1 MSDNAVYDR
10 LDASAG
16 AVAAQVISW
25 RRHLHQNPELSNREV
40 NTAALIADQLRSLK
54 LDEVRT
60 GIAGHGVEIGH
71 NRSVKSVD

>member
-10 LDASAG
+10 LDAAAG
-16 AVAAQVISW
+16 AVAAQVITW
-25 RRHLHQNPELSNREV
+25 RRHLHQNPGLYNREV

-60 GIAGHGVEIGH
+60 GIAGHDKE
-71 NRSVKSVD
+71 R